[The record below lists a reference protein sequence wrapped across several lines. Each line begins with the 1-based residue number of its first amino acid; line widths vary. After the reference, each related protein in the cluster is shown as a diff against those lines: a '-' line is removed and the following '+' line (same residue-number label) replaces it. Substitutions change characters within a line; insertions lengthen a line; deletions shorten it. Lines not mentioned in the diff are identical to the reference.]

1 MMYKEN
7 MVKMKKAARETT
19 HFRFL
24 ALCISYSYTLSLCD
38 PQALD
43 GWER

>member
-19 HFRFL
+19 HFMFL